1 MGNIA
6 FEIALVCYLAA
17 SLGYFVHF
25 VYRKHWVSVM
35 ARIMVMVGLLSHT
48 VHMGIRSSI
57 TGHGPYT
64 TSFEVA
70 LFSAWVILIVYFL
83 IELKYSIKNL
93 GTFVVPLVFLILF
106 VAMFLSKEAS
116 GVTATETEFWLTMH
130 RGLSILGYA
139 AFSIAFAAGIMYL
152 IQEHQLK
159 SKKLGPMYFRM
170 PSLELLDDL
179 NLKVITVGFP
189 LFTMGFITGALT
201 HLNVGASIFAW
212 DMKKTWPLMAVWII
226 YSCVFFGR
234 FAIGLRGKK
243 AAQGAIIGFFAVI
256 LTYFL
261 HV

>member
-6 FEIALVCYLAA
+6 FEIALVSYLSA
-17 SLGYFVHF
+17 SLAYFVHF
-25 VYRKHWVSVM
+25 VHRKHWVSIF
-35 ARIMVMVGLLSHT
+35 ARVTVMVGLISHT

-64 TSFEVA
+64 TTFEVA

-83 IELKYSIKNL
+83 IELKSNIKNL
-93 GTFVVPLVFLILF
+93 GTFVIPLVFLILL
-106 VAMFLSKEAS
+106 VAAFLNKETS
-116 GVTATETEFWLTMH
+116 LVTETETQFWLTMH
-130 RGLSILGYA
+130 RGLSIFGYA
-139 AFSIAFAAGIMYL
+139 AFSIAFAAGVMYL
-152 IQEHQLK
+152 IQEHQVK

-179 NLKVITVGFP
+179 NFKVITVGFP
-189 LFTMGFITGALT
+189 LFTIGFITGALT
-201 HLNVGASIFAW
+201 HLNMNLSIFAW
-212 DMKKTWPLMAVWII
+212 DIKKTWPLMAVWII

-234 FAIGLRGKK
+234 FTIGLRGKK